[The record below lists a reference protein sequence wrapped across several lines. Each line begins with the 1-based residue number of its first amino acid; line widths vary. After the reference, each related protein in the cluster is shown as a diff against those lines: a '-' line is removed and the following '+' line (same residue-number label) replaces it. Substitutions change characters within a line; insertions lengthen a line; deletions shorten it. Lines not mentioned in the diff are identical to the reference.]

1 MSDSLVQVLETSTMT
16 TDRTSNKDRT
26 HSKDGESHASHGPHD
41 PAAPQDHASRELP
54 EGETLEERETPTA
67 EAENRNQNGQ
77 EKDDKKVSIRQP
89 QNQNRR
95 KQPANLPKAQQQQQQ
110 QKSYHGGRNIRS
122 SPGGTWQAYPSWP
135 VGFTSPRFPPAAPI
149 YGYAHPGAYN
159 IPGSPPPTSGQRSL
173 SVSDNQDEPEEKLS
187 KTNLYIRGLSPGTT
201 DEDLNNLCSRYGNI
215 ISTKAILDKNT
226 NKCKGYGFVDFESP
240 TVAQKAVTALKNKG
254 IQAQMA
260 KQQEQDPTNLYFLY
274 LPRDFDEAKLEA
286 LLRRYG
292 KVISTRI
299 LRDTDHESRGVGFAR
314 MENTQI
320 CEQIIKDFNAKKIP
334 GSIEPLVVKFADG
347 GPKKRQQTQ
356 QNHDNSWQI
365 SRQEGVPLLGYGEPL
380 VMQNGSTVG
389 SSGRVMTTHAAVLP
403 GQGTAFVQTNI
414 PLAYQLATGGG
425 GSWLAHQPYIQMQH
439 QLQPGQLAAA
449 AAATAVTPSSMEHNV
464 GALQQSSVQHLTSQ
478 MNQLQMSG
486 SQYLTSPVHGSFS
499 QASWQMMHQHGQPQ
513 HPHPHYMSVEE
524 HSMVG
529 EGDPLGPPM
538 SPQATGLPQHLADP
552 GQGLDEHRMA
562 GYTSHYQQRK

>member
-16 TDRTSNKDRT
+16 TDRTGNKERT
-26 HSKDGESHASHGPHD
+26 HGKDGESHASHATHD
-41 PAAPQDHASRELP
+41 PAATQDHASRELQ
-54 EGETLEERETPTA
+54 EGEALEDNETPAA
-67 EAENRNQNGQ
+67 EAENRNKNGQ
-77 EKDDKKVSIRQP
+77 ERDDKKVSMRQQQ
-89 QNQNRR
+89 QNQNRK
-95 KQPANLPKAQQQQQQ
+95 KQPANLPKTQQQQ
-110 QKSYHGGRNIRS
+110 QKTYHGGRSIRTS
-122 SPGGTWQAYPSWP
+122 AAGTWQAYPSWP
-135 VGFTSPRFPPAAPI
+135 HVGFTSPRFPPAAPV
-149 YGYAHPGAYN
+149 YGYPHPGAYS
-159 IPGSPPPTSGQRSL
+159 IPSSPPPNSSQRSL
-173 SVSDNQDEPEEKLS
+173 SASDSQDESEEKLS

-274 LPRDFDEAKLEA
+274 LPKNFDEAKLEA

-299 LRDTDHESRGVGFAR
+299 LRDTEHESRGVGFAR

-320 CEQIIKDFNAKKIP
+320 CEQIIQDFNGKKIQ
-334 GSIEPLVVKFADG
+334 GSIEALVVKFADG

-356 QNHDNSWQI
+356 QNHENSWSI
-365 SRQEGVPLLGYGEPL
+365 NRQEGVPLLGYGEPL
-380 VMQNGSTVG
+380 VMQNGST
-389 SSGRVMTTHAAVLP
+389 SSARVMTTHATVLP

-414 PLAYQLATGGG
+414 PLAYQLAAAGG
-425 GSWLAHQPYIQMQH
+425 GSWLTHQPYIQMQH
-439 QLQPGQLAAA
+439 QLPPSQLAAA
-449 AAATAVTPSSMEHNV
+449 AAATAVTPSSMEHSV
-464 GALQQSSVQHLTSQ
+464 GPMQQSSVQHLASQ

-486 SQYLTSPVHGSFS
+486 SQYITSPVHGSFS

-513 HPHPHYMSVEE
+513 HPHTHYMSLEE
-524 HSMVG
+524 HSIVG

-538 SPQATGLPQHLADP
+538 SPQATGLPQHLADHA
-552 GQGLDEHRMA
+552 QSLEEHRMA
-562 GYTSHYQQRK
+562 SYASPYQQRK